1 MRRKQKIKR
10 EIKPDF
16 KYSNASVSKLINSLM
31 EMGKKSV
38 AEAIVYGAFEE
49 IEKNLKKD
57 PLEIFDKA
65 IKNTAPMIEVR
76 SRRIGGSNYQVPRE
90 VRGERKL
97 TLSFRW
103 ILSAARSRKGIPMSK
118 KLALELMD
126 AARGEGTAVKRRSD
140 VHRMAEAN
148 KAFAHFSW

>member
-16 KYSNASVSKLINSLM
+16 KYSNTSVSKLINSLM

-38 AEAIVYGAFEE
+38 AEAIVYGAFKE

>member
-1 MRRKQKIKR
+1 MRGNQKIKR
-10 EIKPDF
+10 EIKNDV
-16 KYSNASVSKLINSLM
+16 KHNNAVIAKLINAVM
-31 EMGKKSV
+31 EEGKKSV
-38 AEAIVYGAFEE
+38 AEKIVYSAFEE
-49 IEKNLKKD
+49 LEKNFKKD

-65 IKNTAPMIEVR
+65 VKNTSPFVEVR

-90 VRGERKL
+90 VRGERRL
-97 TLSFRW
+97 ALSFRW
-103 ILSAARSRKGIPMSK
+103 ILQAARSRKGIPMSK

-126 AARGEGTAVKRRSD
+126 AAKGEGSAVKRKMD